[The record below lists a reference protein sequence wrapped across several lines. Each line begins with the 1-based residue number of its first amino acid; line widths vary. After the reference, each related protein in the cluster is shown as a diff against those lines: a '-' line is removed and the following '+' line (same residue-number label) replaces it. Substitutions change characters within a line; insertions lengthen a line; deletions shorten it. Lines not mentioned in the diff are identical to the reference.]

1 MTKEP
6 GKFGC
11 KKYDKINEH
20 DDDEDWH
27 SDASWSVLKRI
38 PELYFYSNCFY
49 RAHLGFANRTA
60 LDNC

>member
-27 SDASWSVLKRI
+27 SDASWSVLKCPEEDSRI
-38 PELYFYSNCFY
+38 VLLF
-49 RAHLGFANRTA
+49 
-60 LDNC
+60 